1 MQLKRPY
8 NYIILLVILLLGI
21 AFLFP
26 YLFTKII
33 DWQREFNQL
42 MGGYLREIK
51 QQPTKAGMLLIGICF
66 LYGIFHA
73 VGPGHG
79 KFVIAGYLATHQSK
93 LKASIV
99 LSLLSSLMQGVV
111 AVVATSIV
119 VLVLQLSSAY
129 FKVSQLWM
137 ERVAFGLILLLG
149 LQWMYQSGM
158 ALRKQWRPAKPT
170 LQVNRIHFA
179 ESSDF
184 MKPSAV
190 KKTPVFHQHSEHCGC
205 GHQHLPDASQ
215 LEQANDL
222 KSKFLVILS
231 IGMRPCSGAIFVL
244 FLSYMLD
251 LYWWGI
257 LATMVM
263 ALGTGLMLSGFAL
276 MVQYA
281 RSSAIKLGQWYL
293 SPNLSLNLED
303 LVKLAV
309 GAILIFFAVALIY
322 GTTLQ
327 ESGGAV
333 LFGV

>member
-42 MGGYLREIK
+42 IGGCLRAIK
-51 QQPTKAGMLLIGICF
+51 QQPMQAGTLLIGICF

-79 KFVIAGYLATHQSK
+79 KFVIASYLATHQSK
-93 LKASIV
+93 LKAGMA

-111 AVVATSIV
+111 AVVATSIA

-129 FKVSQLWM
+129 FKLSQLWM

-149 LQWMYQSGM
+149 LQWVYQSSV
-158 ALRKQWRPAKPT
+158 ALCKQWQPAKT
-170 LQVNRIHFA
+170 ALQVNRIHFA

-190 KKTPVFHQHSEHCGC
+190 KKTPVFHRHSEHCGC
-205 GHQHLPDASQ
+205 GHRHLPDASQ
-215 LEQANDL
+215 LEQANNL

-244 FLSYMLD
+244 FLAYMLN

-257 LATMVM
+257 LATMMM

-303 LVKLAV
+303 VVKLAV
-309 GAILIFFAVALIY
+309 GAILIFFAVTLIY

-327 ESGGAV
+327 ERGGAV